1 MQVTR
6 RHKFFLYIVV
16 ISLVLCRG
24 YCAYG
29 KVYLDI
35 DSPAFQKFPIA
46 ITDFKELKGNHDKEN
61 LSAWFSHTLT
71 NCLEATGL
79 FNVIGKRA
87 FLESKNQG
95 GLTAENLQFANWKII
110 GAEYLVKGGFLLDGG
125 DLVTEFRLY
134 DVIKGELITGKRY
147 TGKMENKRD
156 MVFKF
161 AGEILLALTGSKGV
175 FDTRIAFVLKGG
187 KTSDI
192 YTVRFDGS
200 DLTRITSYQSL
211 TLSPRWSPDGGYL
224 SFTSYKNGN
233 PDLYILNLAD
243 RTARKVAS
251 FRGLNL
257 SGAWSPDGKK
267 LLLTLSKDGNEEI
280 YIMDIKD
287 SQLRRL
293 TNDFAIDVSPAWSPD
308 GRKIAFVSNRS
319 GSPQIYLMDA
329 DGSNVKRITYEGNY
343 NTSPSWSPG
352 GDKIAYEGRTK
363 GVFQIFSIEGNGSNL
378 LQLTSDAANSE
389 SPSWSPDGRYI
400 AFHARKNGR
409 SKIRVMD
416 ADGSNMRVLYEGI
429 DGCLG
434 LSWSPKLTI
443 FSAFSAP

>member
-1 MQVTR
+1 MY
-6 RHKFFLYIVV
+6 HKFFVCIVV
-16 ISLVLCRG
+16 IPLVLCGG

-35 DSPAFQKFPIA
+35 DSPSFQKFPIA
-46 ITDFKELKGNHDKEN
+46 ITDFKELKGNQDKEN
-61 LSAWFSHTLT
+61 LSAWFSEALT
-71 NCLEATGL
+71 KCLEATGL
-79 FNVIGKRA
+79 FNVLGKRA

-147 TGKMENKRD
+147 TGKMERRRD

-175 FDTRIAFVLKGG
+175 FDTRIAFVLKKG

-192 YTVRFDGS
+192 YTIGFDGS
-200 DLTRITSYQSL
+200 NLTRITDYQSL
-211 TLSPRWSPDGGYL
+211 TLSPRWSPDGRHL
-224 SFTSYKNGN
+224 SFTSYRNGN
-233 PDLYILNLAD
+233 PDMYLMNLAD
-243 RTARKVAS
+243 RMARKVVS

-257 SGAWSPDGKK
+257 SGTWSPDGQKI
-267 LLLTLSKDGNEEI
+267 LLTLSKDGNEEI
-280 YIMDIKD
+280 YVMNLRDG
-287 SQLRRL
+287 QFRRL
-293 TNDFAIDVSPAWSPD
+293 TNNFAIDVSPAWSPD
-308 GRKIAFVSNRS
+308 GRKIAFVSNRY

-329 DGSNVKRITYEGNY
+329 DGSNVKRLTYEGNY
-343 NTSPSWSPG
+343 NTSPSWSPK
-352 GDKIAYEGRTK
+352 GDRIAYEGMA
-363 GVFQIFSIEGNGSNL
+363 GSGFQIFSVEGDGSNL
-378 LQLTSDAANSE
+378 LQLTSNAANSE

-409 SKIRVMD
+409 FRICVMN
-416 ADGSNMRVLYEGI
+416 ADGSNMRVLYEGV
-429 DGCLG
+429 DNCLG

-443 FSAFSAP
+443 FSAP